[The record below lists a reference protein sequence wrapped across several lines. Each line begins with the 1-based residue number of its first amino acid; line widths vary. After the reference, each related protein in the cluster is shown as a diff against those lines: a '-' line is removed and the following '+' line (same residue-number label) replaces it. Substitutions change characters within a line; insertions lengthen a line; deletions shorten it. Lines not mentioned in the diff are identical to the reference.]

1 MVGRI
6 PRFYYAARETADDTY
21 AIYRV
26 NILGVV
32 LGDAVV
38 TYKQEHHA
46 ISVAQV
52 LNQVREFEDEEA

>member
-1 MVGRI
+1 MI
-6 PRFYYAARETADDTY
+6 PRFGYVARETVDDQY

-26 NILGVV
+26 NLLGVV

-46 ISVAQV
+46 TAVAQV
-52 LNQVREFEDEEA
+52 LNQVREFEG